1 MKEGLLPLRRLR
13 YKPFTKKKKKTFSL
27 LVYESKVIKSILFKL
42 GLQIIQVNQD

>member
-13 YKPFTKKKKKTFSL
+13 YKSFTKKKKTFSL
-27 LVYESKVIKSILFKL
+27 LDYENKVIKSILFKL